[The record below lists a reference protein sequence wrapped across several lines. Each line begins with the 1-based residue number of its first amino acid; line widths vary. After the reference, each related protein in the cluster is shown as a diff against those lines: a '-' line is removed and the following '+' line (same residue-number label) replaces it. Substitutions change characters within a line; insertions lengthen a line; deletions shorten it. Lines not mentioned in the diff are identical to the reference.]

1 LIIEYS
7 VEQGRNVKH
16 GFFYAIQLCRGLE
29 QHKPSLDLERASP
42 NSDFDG
48 MLIHYHQGNVTA
60 SRKVILPVLRSAMSS
75 QGGRSSPLPTP
86 RMPNGIHL
94 GAASQL
100 LSVTTTTDLGSSVV
114 RSIILLS
121 LLIHDV

>member
-1 LIIEYS
+1 M
-7 VEQGRNVKH
+7 KH

-29 QHKPSLDLERASP
+29 QHNQPSLDLERASP

-86 RMPNGIHL
+86 KMPNGIHPSI